1 MATVKSPLAGDVQK
15 AAGEALQGALV
26 DLIDLSLTGKQAHWN
41 VTGRGFKVV
50 HEHLDEVVAEVR
62 AAADQVAERAVM
74 IGLNPDGRAHT
85 VAETT
90 RLEQLETGYLAEDK
104 VVAAFA
110 GMLFDVITRMRARIA
125 ATEAEPVTQDLL
137 IGITAGLEK
146 HHWMFSV
153 QH

>member
-1 MATVKSPLAGDVQK
+1 MTTVKSPLADDVQK
-15 AAGEALQGALV
+15 TAGEALQGALV

-41 VTGRGFKVV
+41 VTGRGFKVI
-50 HEHLDEVVAEVR
+50 HEHLDEVIADTR
-62 AAADQVAERAVM
+62 AASDDVAERTVM

-85 VAETT
+85 VADTS

-104 VVAAFA
+104 VVAAITGLLA
-110 GMLFDVITRMRARIA
+110 EVIVRMRERIA

-137 IGITAGLEK
+137 IGITAILEK

-153 QH
+153 QQ

>member
-15 AAGEALQGALV
+15 VAGEALQGTLV

-41 VTGRGFKVV
+41 VTGRGFKMI
-50 HEHLDEVVAEVR
+50 HEHLDEVVAGVR
-62 AAADQVAERAVM
+62 TAADEVAERIVM

-90 RLEQLETGYLAEDK
+90 RLEQLDAGYLAEDK
-104 VVAAFA
+104 VVTAFT

>member
-1 MATVKSPLAGDVQK
+1 MATVKSPLTSDVQK
-15 AAGEALQGALV
+15 SAGEALQGALV

-41 VTGRGFKVV
+41 VTGRGFKMV
-50 HEHLDEVVAEVR
+50 HEQLDEVVTEVR
-62 AAADQVAERAVM
+62 AAADAVAERIVM

-85 VAETT
+85 VADTT
-90 RLEQLETGYLAEDK
+90 RIEQLEAGYLAEDK
-104 VVAAFA
+104 VVAALS
-110 GMLFDVITRMRARIA
+110 GMLFAVITRMRARIA

-153 QH
+153 QR